1 MTTRQFSLTLSLAI
15 YSDQT
20 IIRHFFFLTKLL
32 HTFAFDRHL
41 SASNNYKTRRV
52 NFSVFLVAKKQ
63 VVVIKMPSRKINN
76 NYK

>member
-41 SASNNYKTRRV
+41 SASNSYKTRRV
-52 NFSVFLVAKKQ
+52 NFFFLGRQKASCRYKNAKPK
-63 VVVIKMPSRKINN
+63 N
-76 NYK
+76 